1 MSLKAVV
8 KKELI
13 QIKRDTRTLMMLIVT
28 PAMLLLLFGYILSFD
43 VKDIKTGV
51 LDFDSSSESQK
62 FITSF
67 MSGDYFTLEKRVIR
81 RGDIDKFLDEG
92 KLSIAIVIPEGF
104 GNDITAGRNA
114 DLQIII
120 DGADGRKGSI
130 IESYVTAAV
139 QHYSQKIK
147 ADYMLRNKVK
157 VVSAVN
163 LKPRIWF
170 NPELKSTLFLI
181 AGLIV
186 FILMITG
193 VISTSLSVVKERE
206 TGTMEQLLVSPLSS
220 STVIIGKT
228 IPYLFI
234 SLISTIIILSVG
246 QIAFGIE
253 IKGSM
258 ALLITSTT
266 LFILSALAQGI
277 LISTL
282 TSSQQMAFFIAALS
296 SILPALLLSGFIFPI
311 SGMPR
316 AIQWITVI
324 IPARYFV
331 DLLRGVLM
339 RGADMQTG
347 IYNLTVLAIFS
358 FIMLSLSA
366 IRLKK
371 VKLV

>member
-1 MSLKAVV
+1 MSLKSVI
-8 KKELI
+8 KKEII
-13 QIKRDTRTLMMLIVT
+13 QIKRDTRTLLMLILT
-28 PAMLLLLFGYILSFD
+28 PAMLLLFFGYILSFD
-43 VKDIKTGV
+43 VKEIKTGV
-51 LDFDSSSESQK
+51 LDLDSSLESQK

-67 MSGDYFTLEKRVIR
+67 TSGEYFTPQKRLIKR
-81 RGDIDKFLDEG
+81 DEIDKLLDEG
-92 KLSIAIVIPEGF
+92 RVGIAIVIPEGF
-104 GNDITAGRNA
+104 GKDISSGKNGNI
-114 DLQIII
+114 QIII

-130 IESYVTAAV
+130 IESYITAAV
-139 QHYSQKIK
+139 QRYSEKIR
-147 ADYMLRNKVK
+147 AEYMRSRNIKSVA
-157 VVSAVN
+157 AVN

-193 VISTSLSVVKERE
+193 AISTSLSVVRERE

-220 STVIIGKT
+220 TTVIVGKT

-234 SLISTIIILSVG
+234 SVISTAIILVVG

-253 IKGSM
+253 IKGSF
-258 ALLITSTT
+258 LLLAVSTT

-282 TSSQQMAFFIAALS
+282 TSSQQMAFFMAALS

-311 SGMPR
+311 SGMPKV
-316 AIQWITVI
+316 IQLITRVV
-324 IPARYFV
+324 PARYFV

-339 RGADMQTG
+339 RGSDIRSG
-347 IYNLTVLAIFS
+347 IDNLSALALFS